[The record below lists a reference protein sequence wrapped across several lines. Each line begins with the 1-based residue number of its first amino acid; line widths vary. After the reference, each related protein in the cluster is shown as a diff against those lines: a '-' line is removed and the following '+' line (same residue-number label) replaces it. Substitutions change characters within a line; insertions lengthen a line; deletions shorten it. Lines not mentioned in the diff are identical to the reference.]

1 MLPYMILTLLGI
13 VVLVLAGVG
22 ACVYLFFD
30 PDTLVA
36 GVIASVTTLI
46 FGSIMMY
53 LWSVVQRAFV
63 DLGNDDRMY
72 SPVGTKGKQIF
83 IYFSRGFCV

>member
-13 VVLVLAGVG
+13 IVLVLAGVG
-22 ACVYLFFD
+22 ACVYLFFN

-36 GVIASVTTLI
+36 GIIASVTTLI

-53 LWSVVQRAFV
+53 LWSVVQRGKHNFKIIIRN
-63 DLGNDDRMY
+63 LKII
-72 SPVGTKGKQIF
+72 KGIF
-83 IYFSRGFCV
+83 TIEFPKDKK